1 VNGRIRGAAVLTAL
15 LAVAGRGN
23 GQQGS
28 PRGHPRVPVVVV
40 MLDSALA
47 APPGYR
53 IVRRHGG
60 GPGDVIELAST
71 ADAATFS
78 DAVRR
83 LMLVRRAT
91 GDTASTGGEVRG
103 RGGATASGGGA
114 PLLWAD
120 RVRGYLRAAD
130 RRQVPGLGRVR
141 TVRIWLP
148 AQRRTA
154 EGGARP

>member
-1 VNGRIRGAAVLTAL
+1 VNGMIRGAAVLTAL
-15 LAVAGRGN
+15 LVVAGRGN
-23 GQQGS
+23 GQQNA

-47 APPGYR
+47 ASPGYR

-60 GPGDVIELAST
+60 GPDDVIELAPT

-83 LMLVRRAT
+83 LMLVRRTT
-91 GDTASTGGEVRG
+91 GDTASTGGEVRV
-103 RGGATASGGGA
+103 RGGATPAGGGA
-114 PLLWAD
+114 ALPWAD
-120 RVRGYLRAAD
+120 RVLGDLRAAD
-130 RRQVPGLGRVR
+130 RRQVAGLGRVR

-148 AQRRTA
+148 AQHRTA
-154 EGGARP
+154 EGGTRH